1 MTWRN
6 NSKLRVTLHRQAQT
20 LSIILQAQMFWKTL
34 SNLLHFCSVFIQMPS
49 NIEPKPRPVRVWNFF
64 QRAKKIVLQI
74 FHDCKVVSVEYN
86 YSVRVL
92 IGIGL
97 TMYPEPSK
105 AHKDS
110 IWILQILSVAT
121 DVCLVIH
128 FSSVRREQLDKRCL
142 GKGKR
147 YINVS

>member
-1 MTWRN
+1 
-6 NSKLRVTLHRQAQT
+6 
-20 LSIILQAQMFWKTL
+20 
-34 SNLLHFCSVFIQMPS
+34 
-49 NIEPKPRPVRVWNFF
+49 
-64 QRAKKIVLQI
+64 
-74 FHDCKVVSVEYN
+74 
-86 YSVRVL
+86 
-92 IGIGL
+92 
-97 TMYPEPSK
+97 MYPEPSK

-121 DVCLVIH
+121 DVSLVIH